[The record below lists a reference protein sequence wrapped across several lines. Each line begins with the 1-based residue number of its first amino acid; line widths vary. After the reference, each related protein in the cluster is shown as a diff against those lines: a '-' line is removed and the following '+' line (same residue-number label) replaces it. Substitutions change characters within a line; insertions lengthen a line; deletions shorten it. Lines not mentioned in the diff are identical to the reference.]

1 MRAFEEPAQVTPP
14 DPAERVVPPISG
26 AESGGSRASGEAGRI
41 REPSAAERLVLPPS
55 GAASADPPV
64 LSESSQASPP
74 NAAEKA
80 VSAPLISVPEGP
92 DAPNAGSAGATAP
105 SLPSSLAD
113 PQFQRLLATVRE
125 ARPKDDLAGIE
136 RAWQFA
142 ARHHAGQK
150 RASGDA
156 YLSHPLAVA
165 QLLAEMRMDPVTIQT
180 GLLHDIVEDTAV
192 TSDELRK
199 TFGEEVA
206 ACVDGVTKLNKID
219 FTSAEDRQS
228 ENYRKMLLAMVKDIR
243 VIIVKLADRL
253 HNMRT
258 LDALPP
264 VRRER
269 IARETLDI
277 YAPIAHRLG
286 MGKIRGEL
294 EDLSFTHMEPEAA
307 AEISHTIEGQRADNE
322 KYLEKMRSTVEAE
335 LRREGIPA
343 RVQARV
349 KRAFSVYQK
358 LKRQKITLDQVYDL
372 MGLRIVTDSVKNCYG
387 ALGVIHNE
395 WRPVPGRIKDFIA
408 IPRPNL
414 YQSLHTSVV
423 GPEGRHFEIQIRTE
437 EMHRIAEEGIAAH
450 WKYKEGKRG
459 VQDDQRVAWLRQLVE
474 WQQDMRNPGDF
485 DSTLRLDL
493 YSEEVYCFT
502 PKGRV
507 VALPAGS
514 SPVDFAYAV
523 HSEIGNTC
531 TGAKV
536 NGRIVQL
543 KYALRN
549 GDVVDILTTPGHQ
562 PSKDWLGIVKTS
574 RARNRIKHVINAGE
588 RERAIEIGQKYLEKE
603 ARRLGTQMSKI
614 RDEALDRVAGEYGLG
629 KAEDLYAALGYGKF
643 SARQVLQKAVPEL
656 SLEEAPAPAA
666 PAPEAP
672 APSRR
677 DGSAKPDDDAIKVHG
692 IEDLMVYRAKCCNP
706 IRGDAIVGYVTRGKG
721 VAVHTRLCPNV
732 QNLMYDAERKIDVE
746 WARNVDETFPVRVV
760 VHTDD
765 RPGLLHQITSA
776 IADEKINVRSLEART
791 DFNQSTD
798 AAVVEMTV
806 EVRDKKQLEKLC
818 TAMRRISG
826 IRDVERTHQS

>member
-1 MRAFEEPAQVTPP
+1 MNVSSVPGFESAPEPTPPPVTPVVTPP
-14 DPAERVVPPISG
+14 MPVDPAFE
-26 AESGGSRASGEAGRI
+26 
-41 REPSAAERLVLPPS
+41 
-55 GAASADPPV
+55 
-64 LSESSQASPP
+64 
-74 NAAEKA
+74 
-80 VSAPLISVPEGP
+80 
-92 DAPNAGSAGATAP
+92 
-105 SLPSSLAD
+105 
-113 PQFQRLLATVRE
+113 RLLATVRE
-125 ARPKDDLAGIE
+125 ARPKDDLSGIE
-136 RAWQFA
+136 KAWQFA
-142 ARHHAGQK
+142 ASNHAGQK
-150 RASGDA
+150 RASGEP

-192 TSDELRK
+192 SAAELRK
-199 TFGEEVA
+199 SFGEEVA

-219 FTSAEDRQS
+219 FNSAEDRQS
-228 ENYRKMLLAMVKDIR
+228 ENYRKLLLAMVKDIR

-258 LDALPP
+258 LGALAPE
-264 VRRER
+264 RRAR

-286 MGKIRGEL
+286 MGKVRGEL
-294 EDLSFTHMEPEAA
+294 EDLAFVHIEPEAA
-307 AEISHTIEGQRADNE
+307 AEISRTIEGQRADNE
-322 KYLEKMRSTVEAE
+322 NYLEKMRSTVEAE

-343 RVQARV
+343 RVQSRV

-493 YSEEVYCFT
+493 YAEEVYCFT

-514 SPVDFAYAV
+514 TPVDFAYAV
-523 HSEIGNTC
+523 HSEVGNTC

-543 KYALRN
+543 KYTLRN
-549 GDVVDILTTPGHQ
+549 GDVVDILTTTGHQ

-574 RARNRIKHVINAGE
+574 RARNRIKHVINASE

-603 ARRLGTQMSKI
+603 ARRLGTQLAKI
-614 RDEALDRVAGEYGLG
+614 RGEELDRVAGEYGLG
-629 KAEDLYAALGYGKF
+629 KTEDLYAALGYGKF
-643 SARQVLQKAVPEL
+643 SARQVLQKAAPEL
-656 SLEEAPAPAA
+656 IPVDGAPAA
-666 PAPEAP
+666 PAPEHP
-672 APSRR
+672 APPRR
-677 DGSAKPDDDAIKVHG
+677 EGPDDDAIKVHG
-692 IEDLMVYRAKCCNP
+692 IDDLMVYRAKCCNP

-732 QNLMYDAERKIDVE
+732 QNLMYDSERKIDVE
-746 WARNVDETFPVRVV
+746 WTRNVEETFPVRVV

-791 DFNQSTD
+791 DFSQSTD
-798 AAVVEMTV
+798 AAIVEMTV